1 MMAAKSTRTIL
12 HTVVRKLNHTV
23 KSNGTRPFWNTSS
36 NSVTSVDATT
46 TTDSSPAE
54 TYTWKS
60 LVREVAT
67 EHDLSVAQSERIV
80 KTVFDTI
87 TENLEQKKV
96 VKIKGFGSFSN
107 KHVNERM
114 GRSIQSGE
122 PILISARQRVK
133 FNAYRALKDL
143 VNK

>member
-1 MMAAKSTRTIL
+1 MTSTQSTRTIL
-12 HTVVRKLNHTV
+12 RTVVRGLNHTV
-23 KSNGTRPFWNTSS
+23 KSTGTRSFWNTSS
-36 NSVTSVDATT
+36 TSVTSVDATST
-46 TTDSSPAE
+46 ADSSPAE

-60 LVREVAT
+60 LVKEVAT

-107 KHVNERM
+107 KHFNARM
-114 GRSIQSGE
+114 GHNIQSGE
-122 PILISARQRVK
+122 PLLIPARQRVR
-133 FNAYRALKDL
+133 FTAYR
-143 VNK
+143 